1 MRITTVNIPT
11 ERLEQLF
18 YAFDLNMD
26 SYIDVS
32 ELHALITRSYTL
44 FEHTLSLE
52 SWGSLVIQLSI
63 HMDVNADGLLAISE
77 VMSAF
82 SQI

>member
-1 MRITTVNIPT
+1 MRITTVNIPI

-26 SYIDVS
+26 SYIDQS
-32 ELHALITRSYTL
+32 ELHTLIHKSYGL
-44 FEHTLSLE
+44 FEHTLSLQ

>member
-1 MRITTVNIPT
+1 MRITTVNIPIQ
-11 ERLEQLF
+11 RLEQLF

-26 SYIDVS
+26 SYIDQS
-32 ELHALITRSYTL
+32 ELHTLITRSYTL
-44 FEHTLSLE
+44 FEHTLSLQ

-63 HMDVNADGLLAISE
+63 HMDSNADGLLAISE

>member
-1 MRITTVNIPT
+1 MRITTVNIPI

-18 YAFDLNMD
+18 YAFDLNLD

-63 HMDVNADGLLAISE
+63 HMDSNADGLLAISE

>member
-1 MRITTVNIPT
+1 MRVTTVNIPIQ
-11 ERLEQLF
+11 RLEQLF
-18 YAFDLNMD
+18 YAFDLDMD
-26 SYIDVS
+26 GYIDQF
-32 ELHALITRSYTL
+32 ELSTLINKSYGL
-44 FEHTLSLE
+44 FEHTLSLQ

-63 HMDVNADGLLAISE
+63 HMDVNADGLLAINE